1 MKTAKLNNFQY
12 IFDFY
17 IFTLGN
23 LFQRKS
29 KLFFDVERNLVPRLI

>member
-1 MKTAKLNNFQY
+1 MKTAKLTNFQY

-23 LFQRKS
+23 LFQIKS
-29 KLFFDVERNLVPRLI
+29 KLFFDVEKKLVPKLI